1 MVVWA
6 YNPIREA
13 LVEHGYSFAL
23 LQSVGC
29 PWRRLLRFPFVC
41 FGNDSAA
48 GFVVSCFSCRN
59 LPTQFFA
66 LSAFVM
72 LDQVITLDV
81 EVVYM
86 RTVLK
91 YPGW

>member
-1 MVVWA
+1 VSAPV
-6 YNPIREA
+6 
-13 LVEHGYSFAL
+13 S
-23 LQSVGC
+23 
-29 PWRRLLRFPFVC
+29 FVC

-66 LSAFVM
+66 VSAFVM
-72 LDQVITLDV
+72 LHQVITLDV
-81 EVVYM
+81 EVVHM

-91 YPGW
+91 YLVGSCADAIF

>member
-1 MVVWA
+1 VSAPV
-6 YNPIREA
+6 
-13 LVEHGYSFAL
+13 S
-23 LQSVGC
+23 
-29 PWRRLLRFPFVC
+29 FVC

-48 GFVVSCFSCRN
+48 GFVVSCFN

-66 LSAFVM
+66 VSAFVM

-91 YPGW
+91 YSGW